1 MIDRQEIFNTAVA
14 GLHSQGFERS
24 VNSTGQCLYRTDD
37 GKRCAVGWCIPD
49 DKYSVD
55 FECKNVCAAMIS
67 KDVFDLTITD
77 NFEEIWFLECLQK
90 CHDSGITPNR
100 MVRKLSEF
108 AKVNGLEQPTSL
120 RKPKKETTQ

>member
-49 DKYSVD
+49 DKYSPNI
-55 FECKNVCAAMIS
+55 EYKNVGSIMIS
-67 KDVFDLTITD
+67 KNIFDLKVND
-77 NFEEIWFLECLQK
+77 NFEGIWFLDRLQE
-90 CHDSGITPNR
+90 CHDTGITPNR

-108 AKVNGLEQPTSL
+108 ARVNGLKQPTSL